1 MVKRMW
7 GRVRD
12 WFTGGPI
19 DSGAT
24 VHRVEVRGVAS
35 DYDRRL
41 LKRFNLRPG
50 MWVTFKG
57 EAGILTGLKADGQAR
72 VMLVQADGTN
82 LMPVLTKA
90 DWLRRAYYDEIPE
103 ARRPTP
109 EIALERGYEV
119 RTAGGSR

>member
-7 GRVRD
+7 DRVRD

-19 DSGAT
+19 GSGGT
-24 VHRVEVRGVAS
+24 VHVIKPRGIAS

-41 LKRFNLRPG
+41 LRRYNFRPG
-50 MWVTFKG
+50 MWVTFEG
-57 EAGILTGLKADGQAR
+57 EAGILTGLESDGVAR
-72 VMLVQADGTN
+72 VMLVRSDGTN
-82 LMPVLTKA
+82 LLPVRQKA
-90 DWLRRAYYDEIPE
+90 DRLRRAYYDEIPE

-119 RTAGGSR
+119 RTVGGSR

>member
-1 MVKRMW
+1 
-7 GRVRD
+7 
-12 WFTGGPI
+12 
-19 DSGAT
+19 
-24 VHRVEVRGVAS
+24 
-35 DYDRRL
+35 
-41 LKRFNLRPG
+41 